1 MRFHVHALSGFVEVL
16 HCDFPVS
23 AHTFIA
29 SLKDA
34 TKTHDPAR
42 IGAKLRPCCQRHFT
56 GVAAASVL
64 TQQRHKP
71 AQALDAPREL
81 LIAVP
86 DMHSQVNLARIVRAA
101 ALFGVPEIIAAGK
114 GRMDRDVSLGA
125 EQHVAIRSVR
135 SLTHPL
141 KRLRADG
148 WSVVGLEQTEKSQSL
163 FTFEFPERT
172 VLLVGH
178 ERHGIADELLAQCD
192 QSGSQPSGHISAATT
207 HRQRRSL
214 PCTNTAVKDAACRE
228 VMGRRRM

>member
-1 MRFHVHALSGFVEVL
+1 MILR
-16 HCDFPVS
+16 
-23 AHTFIA
+23 
-29 SLKDA
+29 
-34 TKTHDPAR
+34 AR

-178 ERHGIADELLAQCD
+178 ERHGITDELLAQCD
-192 QSGSQPSGHISAATT
+192 RVVEIPTFGTHIGSHNASTAAIIAMYEYC
-207 HRQRRSL
+207 RQ
-214 PCTNTAVKDAACRE
+214 KDAACR
-228 VMGRRRM
+228 GGDG